1 MTSPVGWAIEEFA
14 AAKINLALHVTGRR
28 QDGLHLLDSLVAFA
42 KVGDILRFA
51 DAEESSLDINGRFSA
66 GLSSQ
71 SDNLVLR
78 AAQSWR
84 KHLGIK
90 DKHAAITLNKNL
102 PVASG
107 IGGGSADAA
116 ATIRGLSRL
125 WDIYLDI
132 EQADLVAAE
141 LGADIAVC
149 LRSSGC
155 VMSGTGEV
163 IDAIADLPTFPVVL
177 ANPGVPVSTTD
188 VFSAL
193 DLTKGCKAFSAMDTL
208 PERSSLADWTAWLRR
223 QRNDLQ
229 EAAVRLVPEIAECL
243 VAIGGTEGCQLARMS
258 GSGATCFALFETE
271 AQAKAAAAEISAAQP
286 EWWVTDTLVG

>member
-1 MTSPVGWAIEEFA
+1 MTSPDGRAIEEFA
-14 AAKINLALHVTGRR
+14 AAKINLALHVTGRG

-51 DAEESSLDINGRFSA
+51 DAEESSLEINGPFSA
-66 GLSSQ
+66 GLTSQ
-71 SDNLVLR
+71 TDNLVAR
-78 AAQSWR
+78 AAQFWQER
-84 KHLGIK
+84 LGMT
-90 DKHAAITLNKNL
+90 DKHFAITLEKNL
-102 PVASG
+102 PIASG

-125 WDIYLDI
+125 WDVNVDF
-132 EQADLVAAE
+132 EQADQVAAE
-141 LGADIAVC
+141 LGADVPVC

-155 VMSGTGEV
+155 AMSGTGEV
-163 IDAIADLPTFPVVL
+163 IDAIADLPAFPTVL
-177 ANPGVPVSTTD
+177 VNPGVPVSTAD

-193 DLTKGCKAFSAMDTL
+193 DLTKGCEAFPAKDDL
-208 PERSSLADWTAWLRR
+208 PESSNPTDWISWLTK

-229 EAAVRLVPEIAECL
+229 EAAVRLVPTIADCL
-243 VAIGGTEGCQLARMS
+243 VAIGRTGGCQLARMS

-271 AQAKAAAAEISAAQP
+271 AQAKAAAAEISATQP